1 MLGRAL
7 LAVAALSIVPCV
19 AEAHLLVSEPER
31 LRNDNHFTTDGF
43 AEPQIGECGPT
54 DLDPTG
60 FFCPFRVEDDW
71 SFDNL
76 LNIIDET
83 RVPQPGL
90 PGVPG
95 FDVSCSP
102 GADLPDGTNPA
113 CALPPA
119 FPGGPPGF
127 GSCVPLGP
135 FSGTCDL
142 SAGAPRPRAGIAMS
156 SALVGP
162 DDVDAAVY
170 NYDPRFGEVTMIGI
184 AQAPACRE
192 TIDFFPTVAWAGPLD
207 LTDARSGEPLFQPLG
222 AFDGLPEEI
231 VLGLPAGYGI
241 RVTPPAAQYQ
251 PGASDPRPG
260 FYSGFGQSAWL
271 YNRGTQIVPCVED
284 AESCIADPDS
294 THFDNNDFFFVNSVS
309 PVDLYAIW
317 WAERGIGERKVGDA
331 AMVIG
336 TTDSFTP
343 GDFAALDVQAKA
355 TGNGRDI
362 HGRCRD
368 PRPTGRV
375 DITIEAPP
383 EDGGGGPPP

>member
-7 LAVAALSIVPCV
+7 LSMVTVLIVPW
-19 AEAHLLVSEPER
+19 AADAHLLVSEPER

-43 AEPQIGECGPT
+43 AEPQIGECGPS

-60 FFCPFRVEDDW
+60 FFCRFRDEDDW
-71 SFDNL
+71 SFDNP

-95 FDVSCSP
+95 FDVSCSH
-102 GADLPDGTNPA
+102 GVDFPDGTNPA
-113 CALPPA
+113 CPLPPA
-119 FPGGPPGF
+119 FPGGPPSF
-127 GSCVPLGP
+127 GTCVPLGP

-156 SALVGP
+156 SALVGS

-170 NYDPRFGEVTMIGI
+170 NYDPSFGQVTMIGI
-184 AQAPACRE
+184 AQTPACRE
-192 TIDFFPTVAWAGPLD
+192 NINFFPTVAWAGPLD
-207 LTDARSGEPLFQPLG
+207 LTDARSGEPLFQPRDN
-222 AFDGLPEEI
+222 FDGLPKEVKES
-231 VLGLPAGYGI
+231 LPVGYGL
-241 RVTPPAAQYQ
+241 RVTPPAEGYW
-251 PGASDPRPG
+251 PRRSTPRPG
-260 FYSGFGQSAWL
+260 FYSGFGQNAWL
-271 YNRGTQIVPCVED
+271 YNLGTQIVPCVED
-284 AESCIADPDS
+284 AESCIADPVS
-294 THFDNNDFFFVNSVS
+294 THFDNNDHFFLAATV
-309 PVDLYAIW
+309 PIRLYALW
-317 WAERGIGERKVGDA
+317 WAERGTRPRTVRDA

-336 TTDSFTP
+336 TVDAFTP
-343 GDFAALDVQAKA
+343 GDFAALEFQGKA

-375 DITIEAPP
+375 DILIEEAP
-383 EDGGGGPPP
+383 EGGGGGPPF